1 MHALGGAALLT
12 TNATALTS
20 GSGSA
25 GGGRPTTVGFL
36 PWRAYAVFHTV
47 QHERLADLD
56 DVHHFLDGDAR
67 YFNAGMNRPFSFC
80 FIIRVVIYLQA
91 CPRRLS

>member
-36 PWRAYAVFHTV
+36 PWRAYDVFHTV

-56 DVHHFLDGDAR
+56 DVYMGHLAVGFEYRELVG
-67 YFNAGMNRPFSFC
+67 FTSLTPVISPFFRDSDFPT
-80 FIIRVVIYLQA
+80 VL
-91 CPRRLS
+91 

>member
-20 GSGSA
+20 GIGSA
-25 GGGRPTTVGFL
+25 GEGRPTTVGFL
-36 PWRAYAVFHTV
+36 PWRAYDVFHTV

-56 DVHHFLDGDAR
+56 GFVACKPGILTPGLHAMR
-67 YFNAGMNRPFSFC
+67 VFC
-80 FIIRVVIYLQA
+80 
-91 CPRRLS
+91 

>member
-20 GSGSA
+20 GIGSA
-25 GGGRPTTVGFL
+25 GEGRPTTVGFL
-36 PWRAYAVFHTV
+36 PWRAYDVFHTV

-56 DVHHFLDGDAR
+56 DVHVRHLAVGFEYRELVGFTSLAPIVPPLFRDSD
-67 YFNAGMNRPFSFC
+67 FPT
-80 FIIRVVIYLQA
+80 VL
-91 CPRRLS
+91 